1 MEKKTFG
8 RGGRLTKWKGRVASV
23 APAMVF
29 AIVAGSAT
37 AGTCTIDDGDLVS
50 GNSATCEGSFSNE
63 TYKMPEN
70 ETDVSLTNYGDWVY
84 SGEILD
90 NGEIIGPS
98 KASPTSNYGGISIVN
113 NGSIVWTDANQSS
126 VGLVSNRTPSAMG
139 AFYKTRT
146 EGVSYTNNGSIDVT
160 AGSGSVLST
169 ISGIGAVAY
178 AGDIVVTNSGEI
190 SLDISQMQSGYGAGM
205 VAWGGDTAT
214 LQNSGTISVEAGSHS
229 ASAIDY
235 SAGDIEGAAYA
246 MGDASVENTGTLT
259 VSGSGADLYG
269 VSYWINPGQD
279 DLTSLEFNNSG
290 TITVENTTDGN
301 SAGVFLQSAEPDV
314 PLKFS
319 NSGTIESTDYSLLVA
334 SGTEAAVNAENT
346 GAMIGDVQTRSG
358 DDSFLQTGAGSLTG
372 EMHLGDGSD
381 TAEFDGSDLS
391 TITVL
396 DGGDDVATADG
407 FIDTLTLSNVTATLS
422 GANVL
427 NWETVELD
435 ASEVSFSNG
444 ALTTGEED
452 GYGLF
457 LNSGTTLDVS
467 GGFDLTGSL
476 TNGALLTA
484 MDDTAGDQIAVSGSY
499 TGDGG
504 TIELDAELG
513 DDSSA
518 ADTLEVAGD
527 VTGTSSIYVNVVGGT
542 GAETDMGILLVDV
555 SGTSAA
561 DAFSL
566 ANELEAGAFTYGLEY
581 SNPDDSSD
589 QNWYL
594 RSTGTSGGGA
604 AFESAPGVLLAF
616 SELSTLEQRVG
627 QRQWWGRDSEARG
640 PLQPAEGAW
649 IRMNASQS
657 HTMADSTSGAE
668 LETTKWLLQAG
679 WDAMLSENDN
689 GRWVLGGFV
698 QAGTI
703 SSDLTTETSSAKI
716 DGTGFGLGITG
727 TWYGN
732 SGTYVDLQ
740 SLVSLTRADY
750 SSAVAGELAN
760 DQDATALAFSAE
772 VGHRMAVSEHTA
784 LVPQAQL
791 SYARIWGGEFTDNQ
805 GTEVDLGTNDSLIG
819 RLGLA
824 YEYEY
829 SEGWLF
835 GDRAAAGPQHQREK
849 VYAIANILHDFSDD
863 SSVSVG
869 SADLASSGQDTWG
882 EIGLGGSM
890 TWDENKVVYTE
901 GSYRRAFD
909 QGDDNWGASVEVGF
923 RMSW

>member
-1 MEKKTFG
+1 MEKKIFG

-29 AIVAGSAT
+29 AVVGGGAFADCTPSNTGTAGNDTLTCDATNDPAGSDIVTLAGDDTVHFSAGQSGGIYLDEDGGVEAAT
-37 AGTCTIDDGDLVS
+37 DGNDTLIVDGGDFTKNLYAGGGDDTLKFVS
-50 GNSATCEGSFSNE
+50 GGSS
-63 TYKMPEN
+63 T
-70 ETDVSLTNYGDWVY
+70 
-84 SGEILD
+84 
-90 NGEIIGPS
+90 
-98 KASPTSNYGGISIVN
+98 AS
-113 NGSIVWTDANQSS
+113 
-126 VGLVSNRTPSAMG
+126 
-139 AFYKTRT
+139 
-146 EGVSYTNNGSIDVT
+146 SYTGGAIM
-160 AGSGSVLST
+160 AGSGNDTIILYGAIIGGINAGEGDDLIEIYSGRVFPATRGDAGNDIITIYGGRAGHVRGGDGEDAITVLNGSVGAILSDAGDDYV
-169 ISGIGAVAY
+169 IIGGGEAYYADGGAGNDVLELSGGKLIGGAGRLGDLDGGIGDDEISIIAGGTV
-178 AGDIVVTNSGEI
+178 AGDVIGGTGNDTLTLSGGVVEGLVNAGEGD
-190 SLDISQMQSGYGAGM
+190 DIAE
-205 VAWGGDTAT
+205 W
-214 LQNSGTISVEAGSHS
+214 
-229 ASAIDY
+229 
-235 SAGDIEGAAYA
+235 
-246 MGDASVENTGTLT
+246 TGT
-259 VSGSGADLYG
+259 DL
-269 VSYWINPGQD
+269 SEIQ
-279 DLTSLEFNNSG
+279 
-290 TITVENTTDGN
+290 
-301 SAGVFLQSAEPDV
+301 
-314 PLKFS
+314 
-319 NSGTIESTDYSLLVA
+319 
-334 SGTEAAVNAENT
+334 
-346 GAMIGDVQTRSG
+346 M
-358 DDSFLQTGAGSLTG
+358 
-372 EMHLGDGSD
+372 GDGSD
-381 TAEFDGSDLS
+381 SLEVNTAEFGGSDLS
-391 TITVL
+391 TITIL

-407 FIDTLTLSNVTATLS
+407 FIDTLTLWNETATLS

-435 ASEVSFSNG
+435 ASEVSFSDG

-518 ADTLEVAGD
+518 ADTLKVAGD
-527 VTGTSSIYVNVVGGT
+527 VTGTSSIYVNVVGGE
-542 GAETDMGILLVDV
+542 GAETDLGILLVEV

-581 SNPDDSSD
+581 SNPDDSAS

-679 WDAMLSENDN
+679 WDAMLSESDT

-869 SADLASSGQDTWG
+869 GADLAASGQDTWG

>member
-1 MEKKTFG
+1 MMEKKIFG

-23 APAMVF
+23 APAAFV
-29 AIVAGSAT
+29 AVVINSNPAAAACVVAGAT
-37 AGTCTIDDGDLVS
+37 ATCSGTFTDAEMALDFQYPLTGVSSLTLDNTVNATGTDAEDGFMLRAFD
-50 GNSATCEGSFSNE
+50 
-63 TYKMPEN
+63 
-70 ETDVSLTNYGDWVY
+70 TDVVDLDLTVEQGASVSVNDPTTYAANAIYMINRG
-84 SGEILD
+84 SG
-90 NGEIIGPS
+90 
-98 KASPTSNYGGISIVN
+98 SNSITVD
-113 NGSIVWTDANQSS
+113 GAI
-126 VGLVSNRTPSAMG
+126 SAMG
-139 AFYKTRT
+139 DEDR
-146 EGVSYTNNGSIDVT
+146 GVRLWTHLDEADDMSSVT
-160 AGSGSVLST
+160 V
-169 ISGIGAVAY
+169 
-178 AGDIVVTNSGEI
+178 GE
-190 SLDISQMQSGYGAGM
+190 
-205 VAWGGDTAT
+205 T
-214 LQNSGTISVEAGSHS
+214 
-229 ASAIDY
+229 
-235 SAGDIEGAAYA
+235 
-246 MGDASVENTGTLT
+246 
-259 VSGSGADLYG
+259 
-269 VSYWINPGQD
+269 
-279 DLTSLEFNNSG
+279 
-290 TITVENTTDGN
+290 
-301 SAGVFLQSAEPDV
+301 
-314 PLKFS
+314 
-319 NSGTIESTDYSLLVA
+319 GTIEADTAGIWLRTGPDSRGGLSATIAGKVTSDEVGLHMAQNGVDSAAPFDVVIEEGGEVYGEATALFLINRSTTATNVQVEGTVTGGTALNTAEYYTDPAAILLSGTADAEITIGSNGKVIGEEGTAIYEQTSEPTSTDV
-334 SGTEAAVNAENT
+334 TNA
-346 GAMIGDVQTRSG
+346 GYISGDVILGSG
-358 DDSFLQTGAGSLTG
+358 DDSFRQTGAGSLTG

-381 TAEFDGSDLS
+381 TAEFDGSDLR

-407 FIDTLTLSNVTATLS
+407 FMDTLTLSNVTATLS
-422 GANVL
+422 GAATLSGTSVI

-435 ASEVSFSNG
+435 ASEVSFSDG

-467 GGFDLTGSL
+467 GGFNLTGSL

-484 MDDTAGDQIAVSGSY
+484 MDDTAGDQITVSGNY
-499 TGDGG
+499 AGDGG

-604 AFESAPGVLLAF
+604 AFESAPGVLLTF

-689 GRWVLGGFV
+689 GLWVLGGFV

-772 VGHRMAVSEHTA
+772 VGHRMTVSEHTA

-805 GTEVDLGTNDSLIG
+805 GTKVDLGTNDSLIG